1 MITYDDIFVILATVA
16 GVISLLMWGLGQHIV
31 AEIRNRRK

>member
-1 MITYDDIFVILATVA
+1 MITYDDMFIILATVA
-16 GVISLLMWGLGQHIV
+16 GVIFLLMWGLGQHII